1 MSSLSEGRSP
11 YAPWPDEAHR
21 AVRWLCTNNPFYVV
35 SAGLFLV
42 GIWITF
48 DPDKATDTWAL
59 MAALAGYTLLLAAT
73 AYLLVRHA
81 NVWDDA
87 RTVLLLVVLMFLATS
102 VTFDRVLVF
111 TPGRG
116 AICNLVG
123 LGFATIVSEGVLR
136 GIRLKLPS
144 GFRGPYYLLL
154 GLFFLYPV
162 GLATLLNLRDP
173 KSEAVMWGMFG
184 FAPLAGLIFLTLLP
198 ALRRGRE
205 YVDDNGSPWPWPLYP
220 WSLFGLLALA
230 VPGRAI
236 LLCYSMHLID
246 VHDLYDMTFGPYFL
260 VPFGLVLAVLLLEMG
275 LKSNRQGL
283 LWTALAIPA
292 RLIVM
297 SKIGHH
303 SDPIYQEF
311 LAILTRRLGAS
322 PEYLALWG
330 AAGFYG
336 YAALRRVSAAVEA
349 LTGALLVLA
358 IVGSSSIQSHGF
370 VPLKQMPLLLA
381 ATLQLGLGCW
391 QRDSRRCLA
400 GALIG
405 IASLA
410 LIGDAASMPLRWL
423 LAFHLVV
430 LTMLILG
437 VVFDDRLAFC
447 LRGAAPLLALLFLC
461 GGDASR
467 RWIRPEG
474 VPAWA
479 ATVYPLAMGGLLIA
493 YGGFLRTYPAIVTA
507 GLILA
512 GWLTSFGW
520 SGYRWC
526 REMVAGLDYLVL
538 SLIVFVLAAA
548 ISVGKAGLIATWFKR
563 ARSPNAS
570 DYPSNGEL

>member
-1 MSSLSEGRSP
+1 MSSLSKGSAP
-11 YAPWPDEAHR
+11 CAPWPDEAHQ
-21 AVRWLCTNNPFYVV
+21 AVRWICTNNPFYVV
-35 SAGLFLV
+35 SAGLFLA

-87 RTVLLLVVLMFLATS
+87 RTVLLLVVLLFLATS

-111 TPGRG
+111 MPRHG
-116 AICNLVG
+116 AACNLVG
-123 LGFATIVSEGVLR
+123 LVFAAVVSEGVLR

-162 GLATLLNLRDP
+162 GLANLLNLRDP
-173 KSEAVMWGMFG
+173 KSEAVMWGMFA

-198 ALRRGRE
+198 AIWRGPD

-275 LKSNRQGL
+275 LKSNQQGV
-283 LWTALAIPA
+283 LWTALAIPVG
-292 RLIVM
+292 LIVM

-311 LAILTRRLGAS
+311 LAIFTRRLGAS

-330 AAGFYG
+330 AAAFYG
-336 YAALRRVSAAVEA
+336 YAALRRVQAAVEA
-349 LTGALLVLA
+349 LTAALLVLT
-358 IVGSSSIQSHGF
+358 ILGSSSVQTHGL
-370 VPLKQMPLLLA
+370 VPLKQAPLLLA
-381 ATLQLGLGCW
+381 AALQLGLGCW
-391 QRDSRRCLA
+391 QRQSGRCLA
-400 GALIG
+400 GTLIG

-410 LIGDAASMPLRWL
+410 FIGDAGTLPLRWL
-423 LAFHLVV
+423 LSFHLAV
-430 LTMLILG
+430 LAMLIIG
-437 VVFDDRLAFC
+437 AIFEDVFASC
-447 LRGAAPLLALLFLC
+447 LRVAGPVLAMLSCMATMFTPF
-461 GGDASR
+461 D
-467 RWIRPEG
+467 RP
-474 VPAWA
+474 PANLPEWA
-479 ATVYPLAMGGLLIA
+479 VSVYPLGLGMLLLA
-493 YGGFLRTYPAIVTA
+493 YGLYLKHYLTMAVA
-507 GLILA
+507 GLILS

-520 SGYRWC
+520 SGYCWC
-526 REMVAGLDYLVL
+526 RELIAGLDYLAL

-548 ISVGKAGLIATWFKR
+548 ISLGKSGRVLRWFPPR
-563 ARSPNAS
+563 ERTSDAS
-570 DYPSNGEL
+570 D